1 MPQMHGEKHDLGM
14 VMTTALSTGRGS
26 VRGREE
32 PIGPGLA

>member
-1 MPQMHGEKHDLGM
+1 MSCSSRTSCMHVQVGC
-14 VMTTALSTGRGS
+14 S